1 LFRLA
6 RRRTI
11 DLVPPELP
19 PTHPDADLLLPV
31 DETAETK
38 GGRTRRRLLELAIE
52 RFGERGYRATSVSEV
67 ARSAGL
73 TQAAVYA
80 YFDGK
85 ESLFD
90 AAVDADTEAVVNEIR
105 SRLEGVGAR
114 MLLPSFLMA
123 AIACIDDHPLVRRV
137 LDGEEKAALTRL
149 LNLPALERLAAWL
162 GDELHQGQVEG
173 TVRDDIDARTVADG
187 AETLL
192 LGLLMAVIQV
202 GGTHENRRQ
211 IGVLSLFDAALRPP
225 S

>member
-1 LFRLA
+1 M
-6 RRRTI
+6 T
-11 DLVPPELP
+11 PELP
-19 PTHPDADLLLPV
+19 PTHPDASPFGLTD
-31 DETAETK
+31 DDTIETK
-38 GGRTRRRLLELAIE
+38 GERTRRRLLELAIE

-90 AAVDADTEAVVNEIR
+90 AAVDADTEAVVGEIR
-105 SRLEGVGAR
+105 SRLEGVDAR
-114 MLLPSFLMA
+114 MLIPSFLVA
-123 AIACIDDHPLVRRV
+123 AISCIDDHSLVRRV
-137 LDGEEKAALTRL
+137 LEGEEKAALARL
-149 LNLPALERLAAWL
+149 LNLPALERLASWL
-162 GDELHQGQVEG
+162 GDEIAKGQQAG
-173 TVRDDIDARTVADG
+173 TVRSDIDAQTVADG

-192 LGLLMAVIQV
+192 VGLLMAIIQV

-211 IGVLSLFDAALRPP
+211 IGVLGLFDAALRPP

>member
-1 LFRLA
+1 LG
-6 RRRTI
+6 
-11 DLVPPELP
+11 LP
-19 PTHPDADLLLPV
+19 AD
-31 DETAETK
+31 ESAETK
-38 GGRTRRRLLELAIE
+38 GERTRRRLLELAIE

-105 SRLEGVGAR
+105 GRLDGVGAR
-114 MLLPSFLMA
+114 MLLPSFLVA

-137 LDGEEKAALTRL
+137 LDGEEKAALNRL
-149 LNLPALERLAAWL
+149 LNLPALQLLAAWL
-162 GDELHQGQVEG
+162 GEEIARGQDEG
-173 TVRDDIDARTVADG
+173 TVRSDIDAQTIADG

-192 LGLLMAVIQV
+192 VGLLMAIIQV

-225 S
+225 T